1 MVLHTANTSVP
12 ETRRSER
19 LLLRPLRTTDVELDY
34 AAVMASAERLR
45 LWSDSDWPAD
55 DFTLEGNLA
64 DLQMHQDD
72 FAAGKGYTYTVLSP
86 DGSRCLG
93 CVYLYDAQEP
103 MLGACLEPQAPVS
116 VRFWVRTEEIANDL
130 DRHLLAVLR
139 QWLAEEW
146 AFDCLIYGV
155 NPLDTRQAAILQ
167 DEGLALK
174 VAYTRT
180 NGRPWHVYG

>member
-1 MVLHTANTSVP
+1 
-12 ETRRSER
+12 
-19 LLLRPLRTTDVELDY
+19 
-34 AAVMASAERLR
+34 
-45 LWSDSDWPAD
+45 
-55 DFTLEGNLA
+55 
-64 DLQMHQDD
+64 
-72 FAAGKGYTYTVLSP
+72 
-86 DGSRCLG
+86 
-93 CVYLYDAQEP
+93 
-103 MLGACLEPQAPVS
+103 
-116 VRFWVRTEEIANDL
+116 VRTEEIANDL